1 MKRLLLPL
9 AAAAMIILA
18 ADAHAQDADQLLRD
32 IQHRW
37 AEINYQ
43 APEQDRATALEALA
57 HKAELAANTYP
68 GDARL
73 VTWEGI
79 VYSTWAGAK
88 GGLGALGLAKSA
100 RRYFEQ
106 AIEIDGTALAGSAH
120 TSLGVLYHEVPGWPL
135 GFGSETKARTELE
148 TGLKLNPDG
157 IDSNYF
163 LGTWLMDQKH
173 YAEASV
179 RLNHALEAPPRPG
192 RPIADEGRREEVRQ
206 ALKQLERQLA
216 RN

>member
-9 AAAAMIILA
+9 AATAMIILA
-18 ADAHAQDADQLLRD
+18 ADAHAQSADQLLRD

-43 APEQDRATALEALA
+43 APEQDRAAAFEALA
-57 HKAELAANTYP
+57 HKAELAANTHP